1 MKKKKKKKERTSQ
14 RHCSIL
20 LQFYSLHILEGMLK
34 LSMDDAR
41 FLSPTVASGPC
52 TASALI

>member
-20 LQFYSLHILEGMLK
+20 LQFYSLHILEGTLK